1 MTETVRAKGML
12 RHPVIEVFGPVV
24 QGEGALAG
32 APCHFVRF
40 GGCDYRCSWCVAP
53 ETPILMADFTFRPAG
68 ELVVGDLVMS
78 ARAGK
83 YEATA
88 VSAIY
93 SREATRYK
101 ITTKAGRE
109 IVATGD
115 HIWRVGGRGAT
126 RWRCVTTDLVGH
138 KLRVSK
144 LSRSPVE
151 RSEAWFRGW
160 AKGLILGDG
169 HISAGRYPK
178 VRLRVT
184 DEVLAR
190 VYANMLNAWGGTST
204 VKEYEDR
211 TERHKPVYSV
221 VHSLKV
227 APWLAE
233 TPTADEVPGF
243 LAGFFDAEGS
253 CSTGKQAHFS
263 QHDPKTL
270 DRVEVLLRDM
280 GFDPHRGDTSLT
292 VNGRE
297 NVCRLFNEINP
308 LLDRKTEKVFTD
320 TPLAT
325 DEVISVEPVDDGPV
339 VNVMTGTGLFMP
351 AGALAEQCD
360 SKYAVNPREVKEHAE
375 RLTDEEI
382 VERLLALEGSPEW
395 VVLSGG
401 NPALQR
407 LDGLIPLLHA
417 EGFRVMVETQGT
429 MRRPWLSLVDHITVS
444 PKPPSSGMPRVGAEE
459 VLRWLDPYLH
469 DAKRHAVKIV
479 VFDDEDYAY
488 AREVFSNPSLK
499 AYRPRCLDF
508 FLSVGTRVGEDS
520 RDDIVERYR
529 WLLEKT
535 ACDPQMGHVRVLPQL
550 HAVVYGHVRGV

>member
-1 MTETVRAKGML
+1 
-12 RHPVIEVFGPVV
+12 
-24 QGEGALAG
+24 
-32 APCHFVRF
+32 
-40 GGCDYRCSWCVAP
+40 
-53 ETPILMADFTFRPAG
+53 MADFTWKPAG

-88 VSAIY
+88 VSATY
-93 SREATRYK
+93 SRDAARYK
-101 ITTKAGRE
+101 ITTGAGRE
-109 IVATGD
+109 ITATGD
-115 HIWRVGGRGAT
+115 HVWRVGGRGAS
-126 RWRCVTTDLVGH
+126 RKRCPTTELVGH

-151 RSEAWFRGW
+151 RTEAWFRGW
-160 AKGLILGDG
+160 AKGLVLGDG

-178 VRLRVT
+178 VWLRVT

-190 VYANMLNAWGGTST
+190 VYADCLNAWGGSSA
-204 VKEYEDR
+204 VAEYDGR
-211 TERHKPVYSV
+211 TERHKRVYSV
-221 VHSLKV
+221 AHSLKV
-227 APWLAE
+227 LPWLAD
-233 TPTADEVPGF
+233 TPTPEEVPGF

-253 CSTGKQAHFS
+253 STGKQAYFY
-263 QHDPKTL
+263 QHDPKVL
-270 DRVEVLLRDM
+270 DRVEALLRDA
-280 GFDPHRGDTSLT
+280 GFDPYRADTSLI

-320 TPLAT
+320 TPLAV
-325 DEVISVEPVDDGPV
+325 DKVVSVEPVEDGPV

-360 SKYAVNPREVKEHAE
+360 SKYAVDPREVKEHAE

-382 VERLLALEGSPEW
+382 VGRLAALPGSPEW

-407 LDGLIPLLHA
+407 LDGLVPLLHA

-429 MRRPWLSLVDHITVS
+429 AKRPWLSLVDHITVS
-444 PKPPSSGMPRVGAEE
+444 PKPPSSGMPRVGGGE
-459 VLRWLDPYLH
+459 VLRWLYPYLH
-469 DAKRHAVKIV
+469 DAKRHAVKVV
-479 VFDDEDYAY
+479 VFDDGDYAY
-488 AREVFSNPSLK
+488 AKEVFSHAGLR
-499 AYRPRCLDF
+499 AYRPRYLSF
-508 FLSVGTRVGEDS
+508 FLSVGTRVGADS
-520 RDDIVERYR
+520 RDDIVGRYR

-535 ACDPQMGHVRVLPQL
+535 ARDPEMGHVRVLPQL
-550 HAVVYGHVRGV
+550 HAVVYGHARGV